1 MKFITQ
7 ILGGFISI
15 TFIVIVI
22 LFQQEIRKYLSQLG
36 KGKLIKNKHL
46 LKFFNPENKENLNIK
61 AIKKR
66 TEFQKTKTGAIIV
79 ITQTDDLSFICENA
93 VQIDSK
99 ITYPLIESI
108 FYKNSPLHDGAIVIR
123 NNRIQSIDVYYP

>member
-36 KGKLIKNKHL
+36 KGKILKNKNF
-46 LKFFNPENKENLNIK
+46 LKFFNSENEEKLNKKSIVK
-61 AIKKR
+61 ACS
-66 TEFQKTKTGAIIV
+66 EFQKSKTG
-79 ITQTDDLSFICENA
+79 
-93 VQIDSK
+93 
-99 ITYPLIESI
+99 
-108 FYKNSPLHDGAIVIR
+108 
-123 NNRIQSIDVYYP
+123 

>member
-46 LKFFNPENKENLNIK
+46 LKFFNSENEENLNIK
-61 AIKKR
+61 AIIKSCR
-66 TEFQKTKTGAIIV
+66 EFQKTKTGAIIV
-79 ITQTDDLSFICENA
+79 ITQTDDLNFICENG
-93 VQIDSK
+93 VQINSK
-99 ITYPLIESI
+99 ITYPLLESI
-108 FYKNSPLHDGAIVIR
+108 FYKNSPLHDGELL
-123 NNRIQSIDVYYP
+123 

>member
-36 KGKLIKNKHL
+36 KGKLIKNKYL
-46 LKFFNPENKENLNIK
+46 LKFFNSKNEENLNIK
-61 AIKKR
+61 AI
-66 TEFQKTKTGAIIV
+66 V
-79 ITQTDDLSFICENA
+79 S
-93 VQIDSK
+93 V
-99 ITYPLIESI
+99 Y
-108 FYKNSPLHDGAIVIR
+108 
-123 NNRIQSIDVYYP
+123 RI